1 MNAGN
6 PPAGYYADPS
16 IPGYIRY
23 WDGNEWVAGTS
34 RPAPEEVP
42 QQVAEQAPASSRAG
56 GAAAQGDNAQG
67 SAQGTAQGGA
77 HAKPAVEQPQDSGT
91 WQPEPAAPT
100 PAGAGARSQAAE
112 PQRAGQSQIPSQ
124 APGQEQ
130 RPGQGQLRAQAQ
142 SKQYGQVSPQDRVP
156 QQAQAQARVQP
167 QAQAQVQPQVQ
178 PQQSPARAS
187 GQQYPQAQPQQQV
200 PPQAQPQ
207 QYAQPQQAQP
217 RPQAQPQQYAQPP
230 AQAQFQPQQ
239 YAQPSAQAQ
248 FQPQQYAPTPQP
260 QRAPQAPGV
269 FPMSAP
275 VPAPTAA
282 PASAAPQAA
291 DASGTMMI
299 PSAFGSSHTGTFRL
313 PGTNGNPFA
322 GLPGS
327 PYPAADVD
335 VDGERPGGE
344 TTVVELA
351 TPGSRF
357 LARIIDLGI
366 AAVFSAPVTVS
377 LLLVAHRHDHQY
389 VVKLDQQATTTYTAL
404 GMDGLGIALWAGAL
418 LALIL
423 VSILYEGIRLGR
435 GGQTF
440 GKRLAGVR
448 VVRLQ
453 DGRPLGRGDAGTRR
467 ALLFWVLAILPL
479 IDILTLGGVLW
490 GRPYR
495 QGMHEKATSTATIK
509 A

>member
-1 MNAGN
+1 MSAGN

-23 WDGNEWVAGTS
+23 WDGDEWVAGTS
-34 RPAPEEVP
+34 RPAPDEVA
-42 QQVAEQAPASSRAG
+42 QQVAEQAPASS
-56 GAAAQGDNAQG
+56 
-67 SAQGTAQGGA
+67 QGGA
-77 HAKPAVEQPQDSGT
+77 HAKQAVEQPQDSGT

-100 PAGAGARSQAAE
+100 RTEAEAEAAGARSQAAE
-112 PQRAGQSQIPSQ
+112 PQRAGQSQIGQIPSQ
-124 APGQEQ
+124 GQA
-130 RPGQGQLRAQAQ
+130 QGQ
-142 SKQYGQVSPQDRVP
+142 SKQYGQASPQDRVP
-156 QQAQAQARVQP
+156 RQAQAQA
-167 QAQAQVQPQVQ
+167 QA
-178 PQQSPARAS
+178 
-187 GQQYPQAQPQQQV
+187 
-200 PPQAQPQ
+200 
-207 QYAQPQQAQP
+207 
-217 RPQAQPQQYAQPP
+217 
-230 AQAQFQPQQ
+230 QPQQ

-260 QRAPQAPGV
+260 QRAPLAPGV
-269 FPMSAP
+269 FPMSAS
-275 VPAPTAA
+275 VPPPTAA
-282 PASAAPQAA
+282 PPSGSAAPQAA
-291 DASGTMMI
+291 EASGTMMI
-299 PSAFGSSHTGTFRL
+299 PSAFGSTHTGTFRL
-313 PGTNGNPFA
+313 PGTNSNPFA

-327 PYPAADVD
+327 AYPAADVD
-335 VDGERPGGE
+335 VDGERSGAE

-366 AAVFSAPVTVS
+366 AAVFSAPITVS

-389 VVKLDQQATTTYTAL
+389 VLKLDQQATTTYTAL

-495 QGMHEKATSTATIK
+495 QGMHEKATSTATVK

>member
-1 MNAGN
+1 LSAGN

-34 RPAPEEVP
+34 RPAPDEVA
-42 QQVAEQAPASSRAG
+42 QQVAEQASASSQAG
-56 GAAAQGDNAQG
+56 AAAAQGLDQQG
-67 SAQGTAQGGA
+67 VSQQGTAQSGA
-77 HAKPAVEQPQDSGT
+77 HAKQAVEQPQDSGT

-100 PAGAGARSQAAE
+100 RTEAGARSQAAE
-112 PQRAGQSQIPSQ
+112 PQRAGQSQIGQSSSQ
-124 APGQEQ
+124 
-130 RPGQGQLRAQAQ
+130 GQGQSQGQAQSSQ
-142 SKQYGQVSPQDRVP
+142 SKQYGQGSPQDRVP
-156 QQAQAQARVQP
+156 RQAQPQVQPQP
-167 QAQAQVQPQVQ
+167 QAQPLVQ
-178 PQQSPARAS
+178 PQQSPASGS
-187 GQQYPQAQPQQQV
+187 GQQFAQAQPQQQI
-200 PPQAQPQ
+200 PAQSQPQ
-207 QYAQPQQAQP
+207 QYAQSQPQQQPRHQAPPQAPPQQP
-217 RPQAQPQQYAQPP
+217 RPQA
-230 AQAQFQPQQ
+230 QPQQ

-248 FQPQQYAPTPQP
+248 FQPQQYAPTAQP

-269 FPMSAP
+269 FPMSAQ

-282 PASAAPQAA
+282 PGSGSAAPQAA
-291 DASGTMMI
+291 EASGTMMI

-327 PYPAADVD
+327 PYPTADAD
-335 VDGERPGGE
+335 VDGERSGGE

-366 AAVFSAPVTVS
+366 AAVLSAPVTVS

-389 VVKLDQQATTTYTAL
+389 VLKLDQQATTTYTAL

-495 QGMHEKATSTATIK
+495 QGMHEKATSTATVK